1 MLRPGVRKYARAV
14 NEAQTYE
21 EWKEAAQRYDEA
33 TGMDRWRLRDQS
45 SQFDNVSIRIRL
57 DRLRSLR
64 ARHDYRGLLFTLNEG
79 IHGNMGGMGKASLY
93 ERALF
98 GTKQLIVDYVEE
110 IVDTLELLASSA
122 VDDISFEEKLDFF
135 RRAHHCFGQSALLMS
150 GSGMLLYFHVGVV
163 KALWQQGLLPRI
175 MSGSSGGSVVGSLLC
190 THNDAE
196 LGKLFEPEF
205 LFNEIEREAGLFA
218 TLGGLRPAVL
228 RAEEVQEMIERLVP
242 DMTFQESFEHSG
254 RILNVSVAPAET
266 HQTSR
271 LLNATTSPNVLIHK
285 SVLASA
291 AVPGVFPPVTLEAR
305 DKWGERQPY
314 LPSRKWVDGSVS
326 DDLPTKRLAR
336 LYGVNHYI
344 VSQANPAVLPF
355 VTDGR
360 RQRGTMAIITNATR
374 RTAREWLNAGAAIM
388 HRPLSKENAAA
399 RMANIALSMVN
410 QDYVGDVNILP
421 RSRFYNPFK
430 LLAHLTPQE
439 IMKLVNSGER
449 AAWRK
454 IEMIRIQTR
463 ISRSL
468 ERILKD
474 FEAEHLRNLSQRRPA
489 KQTGPRRRAA

>member
-1 MLRPGVRKYARAV
+1 MSFLQTRKYSKAMDQAE
-14 NEAQTYE
+14 NYDQ
-21 EWKEAAQRYDEA
+21 WKEAALAHDQA

-45 SQFDNVSIRIRL
+45 TQFDNVSIRIRL
-57 DRLRSLR
+57 DRLRSLQ

-79 IHGNMGGMGKASLY
+79 IHGNMGGMGKSSLH
-93 ERALF
+93 ERASF

-110 IVDTLELLASSA
+110 IVATLELLASPE

-163 KALWQQGLLPRI
+163 KALWQQGLLPQI
-175 MSGSSGGSVVGSLLC
+175 LSGSSGGSVVGSLLC
-190 THNDAE
+190 THNDKE
-196 LGKLFEPEF
+196 LEKIFDPEF
-205 LFNEIEREAGLFA
+205 LISEIKEEASLFS
-218 TLGGLRPAVL
+218 TIGGLSPRML
-228 RAEEVQEMIERLVP
+228 RAEEVQQMIERLVP
-242 DMTFQESFEHSG
+242 DMTFQESYEHSG
-254 RILNVSVAPAET
+254 RMLNVSVAPAET

-271 LLNATTSPNVLIHK
+271 LLNATTSPNVLIRK

-360 RQRGTMAIITNATR
+360 RQRGTMGIITNATR
-374 RTAREWLNAGAAIM
+374 RTAREWLNAGAAIL
-388 HRPLSKENAAA
+388 HRPLSKENAVA
-399 RMANIALSMVN
+399 RIANTMLSMVN

-421 RSRFYNPFK
+421 RNRFYNPLK
-430 LLAHLTPQE
+430 LLAHISPE
-439 IMKLVNSGER
+439 DIMKLVSSGER

-468 ERILKD
+468 DRILKEY
-474 FEAEHLRNLSQRRPA
+474 EAEHLHNLKQPQPRARR
-489 KQTGPRRRAA
+489 KAA